1 MPQMKE
7 LDIRK
12 KNTLYESI
20 LTKNKDW
27 EYETEWRIIDIDEND
42 VRKAGKLIEFVK
54 PVSIY
59 LGERHSNNVQNNSIE
74 KNHNK
79 FDEIRK
85 QNPNANKSEP
95 FSLDE
100 FQVDIN
106 KIMDYK
112 RKEKV
117 ELYEFDLSRDSF
129 QLKRRKFL

>member
-42 VRKAGKLIEFVK
+42 MGKNGKLIEFVK

-59 LGERHSNNVQNNSIE
+59 LGERQSNNVQNNSIQ
-74 KNHNK
+74 KNYDK

-85 QNPNANKSEP
+85 QNPNANKSELFP
-95 FSLDE
+95 SDE
-100 FQVDIN
+100 FQADIN
-106 KIMDYK
+106 KIMDYTQ
-112 RKEKV
+112 KEKI

-129 QLKRRKFL
+129 QLKRCKLI